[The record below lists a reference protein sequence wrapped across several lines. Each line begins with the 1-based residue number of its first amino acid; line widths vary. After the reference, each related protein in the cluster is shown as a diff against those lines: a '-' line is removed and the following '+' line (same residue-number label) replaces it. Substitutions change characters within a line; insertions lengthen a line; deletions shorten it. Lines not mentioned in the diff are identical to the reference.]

1 MLPPRQAVGQPAQ
14 PQRQDC
20 PLQREWDRYL
30 LRVDTRNHLRAL
42 RMEQGPAA
50 KRDGRPLW
58 YRDRPTSYHRG

>member
-1 MLPPRQAVGQPAQ
+1 MLTPRQAPDQPAQ
-14 PQRQDC
+14 PQGRDC
-20 PLQREWDRYL
+20 PLQSEWARYL
-30 LRVDTRNHLRAL
+30 LRVDTRNQLRAL